1 MLRQLAMMLLLGT
14 LPCLQGCTV
23 YGERPVRAIADATG
37 GAGFERALWR
47 DIKERDWK
55 DLDRHIASNFVL
67 VTPAGRLERPAALER
82 LHSMRVLEY
91 SIGELESEMNGN
103 TFVVTYTI
111 VLRDDDGNGQG
122 LPDQPQRRMTVWQQ
136 QKSSW
141 VAIAH
146 SVLET
151 ERR

>member
-1 MLRQLAMMLLLGT
+1 MLRQLTMMLLLGT
-14 LPCLQGCTV
+14 LLCFEGCTV

-37 GAGFERALWR
+37 GAGFEQALWR
-47 DIKERDWK
+47 EIKERDWK

-67 VTPAGRLERPAALER
+67 VTPAGRLERAAALER
-82 LHSMRVLEY
+82 LHSLRVLEY

-111 VLRDDDGNGQG
+111 VLRGDGNGQAF
-122 LPDQPQRRMTVWQQ
+122 PDQPQRRMTVWQQ